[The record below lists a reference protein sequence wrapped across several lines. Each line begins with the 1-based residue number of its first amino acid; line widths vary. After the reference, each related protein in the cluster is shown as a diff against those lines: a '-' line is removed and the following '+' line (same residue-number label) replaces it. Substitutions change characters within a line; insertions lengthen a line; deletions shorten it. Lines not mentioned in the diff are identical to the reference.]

1 MTEITAPIYI
11 QSSFGSSHRIARYFI
26 LTFSQARLNFVNF
39 CCKYFSFVFMRLIIF
54 NVYNSVL
61 SCVENNDNEYYI
73 CIFLTVYEY
82 FPIVSIL
89 DIYFEI

>member
-1 MTEITAPIYI
+1 
-11 QSSFGSSHRIARYFI
+11 
-26 LTFSQARLNFVNF
+26 
-39 CCKYFSFVFMRLIIF
+39 MRLIIF